1 MRTIHPFCSVAFLRH
16 RLRVVGSNKCPEF
29 MCKGYCQFKDCPITF
44 TVTVK
49 SADDLKAKVEFEG
62 GGCVH
67 NKTELKRRPIW
78 AEDRR
83 TIGQD
88 LQRQLPRA
96 MYLKKLAKINED
108 LMESGCRDEAPTPQ
122 VLKSISWEVR
132 QRSHLHSNDL
142 LSLQIM
148 LEKKKNS
155 PEEVLQEVFL
165 HPKGVLLWSLRSIE
179 IFQERCREDIIYL
192 DATGSIKKKGEGLPS
207 LLRLRTCGSPTH
219 QKLLSF
225 ASCHLPDV

>member
-1 MRTIHPFCSVAFLRH
+1 
-16 RLRVVGSNKCPEF
+16 

-132 QRSHLHSNDL
+132 QRSHLLSNDL

-155 PEEVLQEVFL
+155 PEEVLQEVFS
-165 HPKGVLLWSLRSIE
+165 PKVFFCGLLGVLKSFRS
-179 IFQERCREDIIYL
+179 
-192 DATGSIKKKGEGLPS
+192 DAGRTSFIWMLQGALKKKEK
-207 LLRLRTCGSPTH
+207 GSPPFYVYELVVRQPTKNCSPLPVATYLTCDH
-219 QKLLSF
+219 MT
-225 ASCHLPDV
+225 ASVLYFLEAFQTDVARYYG